1 MATAP
6 KCAKCTHGSLEL
18 LKEHTICYNHLIKAA
33 HDHLHLCIY
42 YNPELR
48 NYSAHCSPWSKPM
61 ALWQPALDSSH
72 GEHSMSD
79 VAALLD
85 SVQTCKQLPSLV
97 AQLRNFQKTR
107 ANQHVYKSER
117 NINSH
122 QNKKEQDN
130 TYIIKS
136 TSKVVPLHTMEA
148 QRRKWMVKTF

>member
-1 MATAP
+1 
-6 KCAKCTHGSLEL
+6 
-18 LKEHTICYNHLIKAA
+18 
-33 HDHLHLCIY
+33 
-42 YNPELR
+42 
-48 NYSAHCSPWSKPM
+48 M